1 MGNIIGFEKG
11 KETEKAIKQAL
22 GLPANVSKTGK
33 IDAVYNGVT
42 IEIKRGN
49 ARLYAGTRFN
59 QHWTALSATM
69 ALYSDSYENT
79 GSAMTKSEK
88 VVYSTDGTVEQTY
101 VMSTELFLFSLAI
114 DGATKLCKRKDG
126 RMELRI
132 STTKNFLSTIKELG
146 TPLAR
151 WKEIQDTIAER
162 LASG

>member
-1 MGNIIGFEKG
+1 MSIYGFEKG

-22 GLPANVSKTGK
+22 GLPAQISKAGK
-33 IDAVYNGVT
+33 IDAIYNGVA

-59 QHWTALSATM
+59 EYWTALSATM

-79 GSAMTKSEK
+79 GSAITKSDK
-88 VVYSTDGTVEQTY
+88 VAYSTDGTIEQTY

-114 DGATKLCKRKDG
+114 DGATKLRKRKDG

-146 TPLAR
+146 TPLTR
-151 WKEIQDTIAER
+151 WKKIQDTIAER
-162 LASG
+162 LARG